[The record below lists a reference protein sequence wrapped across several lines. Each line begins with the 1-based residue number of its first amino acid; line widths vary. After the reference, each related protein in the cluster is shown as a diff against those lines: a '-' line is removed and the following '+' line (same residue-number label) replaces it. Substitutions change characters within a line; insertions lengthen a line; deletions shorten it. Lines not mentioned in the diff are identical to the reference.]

1 MLCCIVC
8 IHHFRKYG
16 VETAFCTGYLA
27 GKKYTDLKA
36 SVFELVGWSA
46 VFHHMMFSSDKAD
59 FIVPFLS
66 AFLLISMYSFRS
78 YPVRILDNRISGLL
92 GRYSYAVYLNQ
103 FIFIGP
109 AIKVVT
115 KQNFWQVSCIML
127 AGLIIFSVITT
138 ELIHAFIVRISQH
151 YRQKEA

>member
-1 MLCCIVC
+1 
-8 IHHFRKYG
+8 
-16 VETAFCTGYLA
+16 
-27 GKKYTDLKA
+27 
-36 SVFELVGWSA
+36 
-46 VFHHMMFSSDKAD
+46 MMFSSDKAD

-151 YRQKEA
+151 YRQKEADKHEQHK